1 MKNIPVS
8 SFLPQF
14 FHFLRESDMSFPL
27 EQIGF
32 KHAAPIGVWKL
43 PFLYQSLFSTS
54 IELEMP

>member
-1 MKNIPVS
+1 
-8 SFLPQF
+8 
-14 FHFLRESDMSFPL
+14 MSFPL